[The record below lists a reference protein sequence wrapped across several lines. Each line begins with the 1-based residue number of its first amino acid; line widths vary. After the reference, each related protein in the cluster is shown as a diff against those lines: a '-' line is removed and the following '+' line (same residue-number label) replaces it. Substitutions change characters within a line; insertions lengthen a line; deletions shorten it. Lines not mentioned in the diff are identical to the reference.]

1 MSEPVVVT
9 DRLGKDY
16 RAAAGWRDLA
26 RGRVRGVARTALDGV
41 SLRVEAGEVVAI
53 MGENGAGKSTL
64 LKTLAGLL
72 APTRGS
78 GRVAGH
84 ELARGGAGLRRA
96 AAYVG
101 GDARSFAWRLSV
113 RENLEF
119 FAALAGHAPAAARAR
134 IDAAL
139 ARVGLADVAGRRAA
153 ELSTGM
159 HKRLS
164 LARGLLGA
172 PRAWLLDEPTSG
184 LDPAAARG
192 VRTLVKELAG
202 AGAAVVLCTHLVEDA
217 RAVAAR
223 AVVLRGGRVV
233 YDGGVVGEG
242 LEVALG

>member
-1 MSEPVVVT
+1 MTDPVVVAEG
-9 DRLGKDY
+9 LGKDY

-26 RGRVRGVARTALDGV
+26 ALRLRGAARTAIFEVD
-41 SLRVEAGEVVAI
+41 LRVDAGEVVAI

-64 LKTLAGLL
+64 LKTLAGLI
-72 APTRGS
+72 APTRGR
-78 GRVAGH
+78 GHVAGH
-84 ELARGGAGLRRA
+84 DLARGGADLRRA

-119 FAALAGHAPAAARAR
+119 FAALAGHAPAGARAR

-139 ARVGLADVAGRRAA
+139 ARVGLSAAAERRAA

-192 VRTLVKELAG
+192 VRTLVRELAG

-223 AVVLRGGRVV
+223 GVVLRAGRVV
-233 YDGGVVGEG
+233 YAGAVDG
-242 LEVALG
+242 LEAALG